1 MITKTEGFIL
11 SEVSYGET
19 SKVINVL
26 TKEYGIIG
34 IMCKG
39 VKSMKNHLRALTL
52 QFTYGFFNIYKKEGK
67 LSLLKDVD
75 IIDPFTNIHQD
86 IELLSYLNYLAEL
99 TEQVYKETSSEEIF
113 DLFIETIKKLNAKL
127 DPLVLTNILEIKYLD
142 YLGVGLNLNACI
154 ECGSTKNIITIDADK
169 GGYLCK
175 NCLKNEKIVSLKTV
189 KMLRMYYYVDISS
202 ISELNISS
210 DTKNDINHFLSKYYD
225 RYTGMYLKS
234 KDFLNKLK
242 NLS

>member
-1 MITKTEGFIL
+1 MITKVEGFIIN
-11 SEVSYGET
+11 EVNYGET
-19 SKVINVL
+19 SKVINIL
-26 TKEYGIIG
+26 TKEYGLLG
-34 IMCKG
+34 VMCKG
-39 VKSMKNHLRALTL
+39 VKSLKSRLRAVTL
-52 QFTYGFFNIYKKEGK
+52 PFTYGFFYIYKKEGK

-75 IIDPFTNIHQD
+75 VIDDFANIHHD
-86 IELLSYLNYLAEL
+86 IELLSYMNYLTEL
-99 TEQVYKETSSEEIF
+99 TGQVFKESNEPSIF
-113 DLFIETIKKLNAKL
+113 PLFIKTLQKINQKL
-127 DPLVLTNILEIKYLD
+127 DPFVLSNILEIKYLD
-142 YLGVGLNLNACI
+142 YLGVGLNLDSCNK
-154 ECGSTKNIITIDADK
+154 CGKKNNIITIDADA

-175 NCLKNEKIVSLKTV
+175 NCLRNENIVSLKTI

-225 RYTGMYLKS
+225 RYTGLYLKS